1 MMLQITELKSKIMSM
16 SKIKLR
22 IISAILFVSSGILGY
37 FSRQEGYLRECMLSR
52 IYVPG
57 RECSYIYYIWELLG
71 VAALFFITALALL
84 IISFKKTKK

>member
-1 MMLQITELKSKIMSM
+1 MSM

-37 FSRQEGYLRECMLSR
+37 FSRQGGYLRECMLSR

-57 RECSYIYYIWELLG
+57 RECSYIYYIRELLG

-84 IISFKKTKK
+84 IISFKKTKR